1 MGHSGKGGQGGGPW
15 MCSPSSILRLHVL
28 IHKIS
33 TIFIVDFLL
42 FGLVLILSAIL
53 TPHSLSL
60 TQFKAFQLFRT
71 NCSNIPAL
79 KHLRSLAQ
87 FKSTKGPVDTKRIIG
102 IYKYKQRGKEAI
114 MANNFF
120 FYITYEGT
128 VDIDKIFRPSKYSFC
143 WHLYDFFHY
152 CLIIFFST
160 FFFPL
165 CQNQVQQRAT
175 QDQIAYFGQT
185 TSQLLTFPHLKRL
198 PLADVLHLQTIFQ
211 NPKEVKPYAVSA
223 PEHCNLP
230 AAAIHASSDAVT
242 RNPAFGYPLASFRR
256 FVYYLMWNWDGMTL
270 NTYRI

>member
-1 MGHSGKGGQGGGPW
+1 MNKFGGKGGQGGGPW

-28 IHKIS
+28 MHKIS
-33 TIFIVDFLL
+33 TIFILDFLL

-60 TQFKAFQLFRT
+60 TQFKALQLFRT

-79 KHLRSLAQ
+79 KHLRSLTQ
-87 FKSTKGPVDTKRIIG
+87 FKSTKGPVDTKRIFG
-102 IYKYKQRGKEAI
+102 IYRYKQRGKEDI

-128 VDIDKIFRPSKYSFC
+128 VDIDKISDP
-143 WHLYDFFHY
+143 
-152 CLIIFFST
+152 
-160 FFFPL
+160 
-165 CQNQVQQRAT
+165 VQQRAT

-185 TSQLLTFPHLKRL
+185 PSQLLTFPHLKRL

-242 RNPAFGYPLASFRR
+242 RNPAFGYPLASLRR